1 MAQKGHDPCR
11 SVFCRPA
18 VFPCP
23 LYFSLRR
30 SVFTRAALF
39 FLSRAA
45 VFPRTAVFLVLCLY
59 VFSSTPLSICPTVCP
74 KIKHEFYTVYIY
86 IVFISLVCSVAGVLP
101 KYSPAVQSNVLTR
114 DKVIEKYF
122 ILGLNAP
129 EILGFIVNV
138 HGISLS
144 LRQLKRV
151 LRNRGCRRRRSPNSI

>member
-1 MAQKGHDPCR
+1 MIRAVLFFVAPLFFPAR
-11 SVFCRPA
+11 SVF
-18 VFPCP
+18 
-23 LYFSLRR
+23 S
-30 SVFTRAALF
+30 RAALF
-39 FLSRAA
+39 FPAPLCFFSRRS
-45 VFPRTAVFLVLCLY
+45 VFLPHRSDFLVLCLY

-74 KIKHEFYTVYIY
+74 KIKREFNRSQNDVYINLG
-86 IVFISLVCSVAGVLP
+86 FISLVCSVAGVLP